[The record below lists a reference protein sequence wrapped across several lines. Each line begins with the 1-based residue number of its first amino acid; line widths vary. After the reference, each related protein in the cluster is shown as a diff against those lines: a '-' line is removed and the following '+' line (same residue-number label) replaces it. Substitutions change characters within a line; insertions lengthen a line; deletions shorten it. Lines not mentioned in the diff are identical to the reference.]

1 MSHRSTPPA
10 PALPGL
16 RLSLSTL
23 GAALFLAGC
32 AQLPELGGM
41 PQPKSAAA
49 FQSSASLAS
58 PSAHWPTEQWWTA
71 YGDAQLNALIDE
83 ALADAPDLAAAAAR
97 LQRADAVLQITGAA
111 NQPQVSANASVS
123 GDKLSYNHL
132 IPRSPA
138 TEGLN
143 DYGRATL
150 DVRWEL
156 DFWGKNRA
164 ALAAATSEVEASRAE
179 LAQARLWLS
188 ASVAANYAELS
199 RLHANRDTAA
209 KAVQIRQK
217 TASLFTQRFD
227 NGLETRGGLRN
238 ADARRAVAEGELLA
252 LDEHIA
258 LQRNRLAALLG
269 AGPDRALSL
278 AAPTLKLDR
287 AFGLPTELSADLL
300 GRRPDVV
307 AARLRAQALGSRI
320 AQKKAEFYPNVNLS
334 ALVGVQSLG
343 LNMLAQGGSS
353 VASFGPAIS
362 LPIFSGGRLQGE
374 LRGTHAS
381 YAEAVAQYN
390 ATVAR
395 ALQEVADNAIS
406 QKALGQRLLKA
417 QEAVDAATEAHRV
430 ISNRYAGGLAN
441 YLEVLTAEDSLLG
454 TLNAQTNLRAASIA
468 LDVGLQRALGGGY
481 QVASTPATAPA
492 TTLVSAP

>member
-1 MSHRSTPPA
+1 MHHRSTPPST
-10 PALPGL
+10 ALQRL
-16 RLSLSTL
+16 RRPLTGL

-32 AQLPELGGM
+32 AQLPDLGAT
-41 PQPKSAAA
+41 PQPKSVEA
-49 FQSSASLAS
+49 FQSSASLTA
-58 PSAHWPTEQWWTA
+58 PSARWPAEQWWTA
-71 YGDAQLNALIDE
+71 YGDAQLNALIAE
-83 ALADAPDLAAAAAR
+83 ALADSPDLAAAAAR
-97 LQRADAVLQITGAA
+97 LQRADAVAQINGAA
-111 NQPQVSANASVS
+111 SKPQVSTNASVT

-132 IPRSPA
+132 IPRSPT

-179 LAQARLWLS
+179 LAQARLWL
-188 ASVAANYAELS
+188 ASGVAAQYAELN

-209 KAVQIRQK
+209 RALEIRQK

-252 LDEHIA
+252 LDEQIA

-269 AGPDRALSL
+269 AGPDRALSI
-278 AAPTLKLDR
+278 AAPTLKLDH
-287 AFGLPTELSADLL
+287 AFGLPAQMSANLL

-320 AQKKAEFYPNVNLS
+320 EQKKAEFYPNVNLS
-334 ALVGVQSLG
+334 ALIGVQSLG
-343 LNMLAQGGSS
+343 LDMLAKGGSGI
-353 VASFGPAIS
+353 ASIGPAIS

-374 LRGTHAS
+374 LRGAHAS
-381 YAEAVAQYN
+381 YAEAVSHYN

-395 ALQEVADNAIS
+395 ALQDVADNAIS
-406 QKALGQRLLKA
+406 QKALGLRLNKA

-430 ISNRYAGGLAN
+430 ARNRYEGGLAT
-441 YLEVLTAEDSLLG
+441 YLEVLAAEDSLLG
-454 TLNAQTNLRAASIA
+454 ALSAQTNLRSASFT
-468 LDVGLQRALGGGY
+468 LDIGLQRALGGGY
-481 QVASTPATAPA
+481 QVAHAVAQQ
-492 TTLVSAP
+492 

>member
-1 MSHRSTPPA
+1 MHHTCTLPSTALHR
-10 PALPGL
+10 L
-16 RLSLSTL
+16 RMPLTGL
-23 GAALFLAGC
+23 GAALFLVGC
-32 AQLPELGGM
+32 AQLPDLGVT
-41 PQPKSAAA
+41 PQPQSVEA
-49 FQSSASLAS
+49 FQSKASLKA
-58 PSAHWPTEQWWTA
+58 PTAHWPADQWWTA
-71 YGDAQLNALIDE
+71 YGDAQLNALVAE

-97 LQRADAVLQITGAA
+97 LQRADAVLQITGSA
-111 NQPQVSANASVS
+111 NKPQVSANASVT

-138 TEGLN
+138 TEGMN

-179 LAQARLWLS
+179 LAQARLWL
-188 ASVAANYAELS
+188 AAGVAANYAELS

-209 KAVQIRQK
+209 RALKIRQK
-217 TASLFTQRFD
+217 TASLVTQRFD

-252 LDEHIA
+252 LDEQIA

-269 AGPDRALSL
+269 AGPDRGLSI
-278 AAPTLKLDR
+278 AAPTLQLDR
-287 AFGLPTELSADLL
+287 AFGLPAEISADLL

-320 AQKKAEFYPNVNLS
+320 EQKKAEFHPNVNLS
-334 ALVGVQSLG
+334 ALIGVQSLG
-343 LNMLAQGGSS
+343 LDMLAKGGSGI
-353 VASFGPAIS
+353 ASFGPAIS

-374 LRGTHAS
+374 LRGAHAS

-395 ALQEVADNAIS
+395 ALQDVADNAVS
-406 QKALGQRLLKA
+406 QKALGQRLGKA
-417 QEAVDAATEAHRV
+417 QEAVDAASEAHRV
-430 ISNRYAGGLAN
+430 ASNRYEGGLAN
-441 YLEVLTAEDSLLG
+441 YLEVLTAEDGLLG
-454 TLNAQTNLRAASIA
+454 ALSAQTNLRSASFM
-468 LDVGLQRALGGGY
+468 LDIGLQRALGGGY
-481 QVASTPATAPA
+481 QTAPSSTVASARK
-492 TTLVSAP
+492 

>member
-1 MSHRSTPPA
+1 MHDSSTPPLS
-10 PALPGL
+10 ALHRL
-16 RLSLSTL
+16 RMPLSAL
-23 GAALFLAGC
+23 GAALFMAGC
-32 AQLPELGGM
+32 AQFPDLGAT
-41 PQPKSAAA
+41 PQPRPVDA
-49 FQSSASLAS
+49 FQSTQSLKA
-58 PSAHWPTEQWWTA
+58 PSAQWPAEQWWLA
-71 YGDAQLNALIDE
+71 YGDAQLNALIAE

-97 LQRADAVLQITGAA
+97 LQRADAVVQITGAA
-111 NQPQVSANASVS
+111 SQPQVSANASVT

-132 IPRSPA
+132 VPRSPA

-156 DFWGKNRA
+156 DFWGKHRA
-164 ALAAATSEVEASRAE
+164 ALAAATSDVEAQRAE
-179 LAQARLWLS
+179 LAQARLWL
-188 ASVAANYAELS
+188 AAGVAANYAELS

-209 KAVQIRQK
+209 RALEIRQK

-238 ADARRAVAEGELLA
+238 ADARRAMAEGELLA
-252 LDEHIA
+252 LDEQMA

-269 AGPDRALSL
+269 AGPDRGLAI
-278 AAPTLKLDR
+278 AAPTLRLDR
-287 AFGLPTELSADLL
+287 AFGLPAEISADLL

-307 AARLRAQALGSRI
+307 AARLRAEALGSRI

-343 LNMLAQGGSS
+343 LDMLAKGGSGI
-353 VASFGPAIS
+353 ASFGPAIS

-374 LRGTHAS
+374 LRGAHAS
-381 YAEAVAQYN
+381 YAEAVAVYN

-395 ALQEVADNAIS
+395 ALQDVADNAVR
-406 QKALGQRLLKA
+406 QKALGHRLAKA
-417 QEAVDAATEAHRV
+417 QEAVDAASEAHRV
-430 ISNRYAGGLAN
+430 ASNRYEGGLAT

-454 TLNAQTNLRAASIA
+454 ALSAQTHLRSASFT
-468 LDVGLQRALGGGY
+468 LDIGLQRALGGGY
-481 QVASTPATAPA
+481 QRPASGTVARK
-492 TTLVSAP
+492 

>member
-1 MSHRSTPPA
+1 MLHHSTQPA
-10 PALPGL
+10 PTPR
-16 RLSLSTL
+16 RLTWPLTAL

-32 AQLPELGGM
+32 AQLPDLGAT
-41 PQPKSAAA
+41 PQPKAANA
-49 FQSSASLAS
+49 FQSTVSLTA
-58 PSAHWPTEQWWTA
+58 PSALWPTDQWWSV

-97 LQRADAVLQITGAA
+97 LQRAGAVVQIAGSA
-111 NQPQVSANASVS
+111 NKPQFSANASVT

-138 TEGLN
+138 TEGMN

-164 ALAAATSEVEASRAE
+164 ALAAATSDVEASRAE
-179 LAQARLWLS
+179 LAQARLWL
-188 ASVAANYAELS
+188 AAGVAANYAELS
-199 RLHANRDTAA
+199 RLYANRDTAA
-209 KAVQIRQK
+209 KAVEIRRK
-217 TASLFTQRFD
+217 TASLFAQRFD

-238 ADARRAVAEGELLA
+238 ADARRAVTEGELLA
-252 LDEHIA
+252 IDEQIA
-258 LQRNRLAALLG
+258 LQRHRLAALLG
-269 AGPDRALSL
+269 AGPDRGLSI

-287 AFGLPTELSADLL
+287 AFGLPAELSADLL

-307 AARLRAQALGSRI
+307 ATRLRAEAQARRI
-320 AQKKAEFYPNVNLS
+320 EQKKAEFYPNVNLS

-343 LNMLAQGGSS
+343 LDMLAKGGSGIAS
-353 VASFGPAIS
+353 VGPAIS

-374 LRGTHAS
+374 LRGAHAG

-395 ALQEVADNAIS
+395 ALQDVADNAVS
-406 QKALGQRLLKA
+406 QKALGQRLVKA
-417 QEAVDAATEAHRV
+417 QEAVEAAAEAHRV
-430 ISNRYAGGLAN
+430 ASNRYEGGLAT

-454 TLNAQTNLRAASIA
+454 ALSAQTNLRSASFT
-468 LDVGLQRALGGGY
+468 LDIGLQRALGGGY
-481 QVASTPATAPA
+481 RAAPASTQASAPA
-492 TTLVSAP
+492 GVPQ